1 MCKMEKVQKTIDKP
15 VRLWYNSIRQTKGE
29 TKMKTFTF
37 NYLNNYKNHGQNA
50 EQSVRFTLTG
60 EICKA
65 DNVPH
70 HMGSDV
76 LNFQVKSARAT
87 VCKGTDIQA
96 YLDMDASEAYIYADK
111 QGTAYI
117 MNRVE
122 YTTFITLFGTQTR
135 ESTRNGGGAKIRLKD
150 ETKAMMAWLRENS

>member
-1 MCKMEKVQKTIDKP
+1 
-15 VRLWYNSIRQTKGE
+15 
-29 TKMKTFTF
+29 MKTFTF

-135 ESTRNGGGAKIRLKD
+135 ESTRNGGGTKIRLKD

>member
-1 MCKMEKVQKTIDKP
+1 MQKVQKTIDKP
-15 VRLWYNSIRQTKGE
+15 VRLWYNSIKQMKGE

>member
-15 VRLWYNSIRQTKGE
+15 ERLWYNSIRQMKGE

-135 ESTRNGGGAKIRLKD
+135 ESSRNGGGAKIRLKD